1 MTSILV
7 IQSVALVFLLGIS
20 GFCSASETA
29 FFSLDALRLRRITRA
44 HPALGPRLHDLLAR
58 PTRLLSTILILNTL
72 VNVAASALFFEIMT
86 EVTPLYA
93 EKISIAAMTL
103 LLLVF
108 GEFGPKQL
116 ALQFT
121 ARLASA
127 FTVPMRGT
135 VALMAPF
142 RWALERVTH
151 ALQPFFRPRTGTL
164 SGDEF
169 RTVVDISGQEGI
181 IDAEELSLIRA
192 IVGLETMVV
201 ADVMTPRVDLRGIDL
216 NDASADPI
224 RIARTARR
232 HYLPLFR
239 DTPDAIEGF
248 LHARRFLLDPAHSID
263 AARFPPFFVP
273 ESMRLN
279 RLLAQFQK
287 EKRRVAVVVDEYGGT
302 SGVITRGDIL
312 ERVTGEIYHELSRPR
327 PVFQEAGPNR
337 WLVDAGFSL
346 EDLNRKL
353 DLSLDAE
360 GADRLAGWLAVH
372 AGHIPEPNE
381 IVEAQG
387 CRVTVLKTDRR
398 RVTLAHIE
406 KLLPDED
413 AGEESDE

>member
-1 MTSILV
+1 MAAAVTDTLV
-7 IQSVALVFLLGIS
+7 IQMAVLIGLLAVS
-20 GFCSASETA
+20 GFCSGSETV
-29 FFSLDALRLRRITRA
+29 FFSLDALRLRRIAQA
-44 HPALGPRLHDLLAR
+44 HPALGRSLHALLAQ

-72 VNVAASALFFEIMT
+72 VNVAASALFFEIMLDLA
-86 EVTPLYA
+86 PRHA
-93 EKISIAAMTL
+93 ERISIAAMTL

-121 ARLASA
+121 TRFAAW
-127 FTVPMRGT
+127 FTPPMRGA
-135 VALMAPF
+135 VVLMTPF
-142 RWALERVTH
+142 RWALERVTR
-151 ALQPFFRPRTGTL
+151 ALQPFFRPRGGSL

-181 IDAEELSLIRA
+181 IDAEELSLIKA
-192 IVGLETMVV
+192 VVGLESMVV
-201 ADVMTPRVDLRGIDL
+201 ADVMTPRVDLRGVDL
-216 NDASADPI
+216 NDASADPVK
-224 RIARTARR
+224 IARTARR
-232 HYLPLFR
+232 QFLPLFR
-239 DTPDAIEGF
+239 DTADAVEGF
-248 LHARRFLLDPAHSID
+248 LDVRRFLLDPAHVLEM
-263 AARFPPFFVP
+263 ARIPPYFVP

-287 EKRRVAVVVDEYGGT
+287 DRRRAAVVVDEYGGT
-302 SGVITRGDIL
+302 SGVVTRGDIL
-312 ERVTGEIYHELSRPR
+312 ERITGEIYHELSRPR

-353 DLSLDAE
+353 GLGLEAE
-360 GADRLAGWLAVH
+360 GAERLAGWLAVH

-387 CRVTVLKTDRR
+387 CRVTVLKTDQR

-406 KLLPDED
+406 KLEPGED
-413 AGEESDE
+413 DA

>member
-1 MTSILV
+1 MAAAVTDTLV
-7 IQSVALVFLLGIS
+7 IHVAVLVGLFAIS
-20 GFCSASETA
+20 GFCSASETVY
-29 FFSLDALRLRRITRA
+29 FSLDALRLRRIARA
-44 HPALGPRLHDLLAR
+44 HPSLGRSLHALLAQ

-72 VNVAASALFFEIMT
+72 VNVVASALFFAIMLRI
-86 EVTPLYA
+86 VPRHA
-93 EKISIAAMTL
+93 ERISIAAMTL

-121 ARLASA
+121 TRLATW
-127 FTVPMRGT
+127 FTPPMRGA
-135 VALMAPF
+135 VALMTPF
-142 RWALERVTH
+142 RWALERVTQV
-151 ALQPFFRPRTGTL
+151 LQPFFRPRGGSL

-181 IDAEELSLIRA
+181 IDAEELSLIKA
-192 IVGLETMVV
+192 VVGLESMVV
-201 ADVMTPRVDLRGIDL
+201 ADVMTPRVDLRGVDL
-216 NDASADPI
+216 NDASADPM

-232 HYLPLFR
+232 HFLPLFR
-239 DTPDAIEGF
+239 DTVDAVEGF
-248 LHARRFLLDPAHSID
+248 LDVRRFLLDPAH
-263 AARFPPFFVP
+263 ALEGARIPPYFVP

-287 EKRRVAVVVDEYGGT
+287 GRRRVAVVVDEYGGT
-302 SGVITRGDIL
+302 SGVVTRGDIL
-312 ERVTGEIYHELSRPR
+312 ERITGEIYHELSRPR

-337 WLVDAGFSL
+337 WLVDAGFSI

-353 DLSLDAE
+353 GLGLEAE
-360 GADRLAGWLAVH
+360 GAERLAGWLAVH

-381 IVEAQG
+381 IVETQG

-406 KLLPDED
+406 KLEPGED
-413 AGEESDE
+413 DA